1 MVNFYIPGSHGC
13 GSLIKEFSGTD
24 DFTFAP
30 DTAAVV
36 RGRVQ
41 AQNRDLRIF
50 FDIGDSARGSNI
62 GK

>member
-24 DFTFAP
+24 DFTLTP

-36 RGRVQ
+36 CSRIQ
-41 AQNRDLRIF
+41 AENRDLRIF
-50 FDIGDSARGSNI
+50 LDVGDSARGTDI
-62 GK
+62 GE

>member
-1 MVNFYIPGSHGC
+1 MADFHVPGGEHSRGF
-13 GSLIKEFSGTD
+13 IEEFTGGNN
-24 DFTFAP
+24 FTFAP